1 MKISVLVILLVSLL
15 KSSMAEPCSKS
26 SPGFNGCFKDLLN
39 GLYSTPQNKEA
50 VKSIATG
57 KITIASTKD
66 FKVDGTFKQV
76 QFKGFE
82 KLQISEIKSNVEVS
96 NCSGSQNIK

>member
-1 MKISVLVILLVSLL
+1 MKNSILVVLFASLL
-15 KSSMAEPCSKS
+15 MSSMAEPCSKS

-50 VKSIATG
+50 VKSIFTD

-96 NCSGSQNIK
+96 MSIGPQNLK